1 MKFGIQSRENM
12 LILNILFGIRDLF
25 PNFGP
30 KIGVLSDLMNF
41 GTKNK
46 WNILINVLCLD
57 SRKISF

>member
-1 MKFGIQSRENM
+1 M
-12 LILNILFGIRDLF
+12 LILNILFEIRDLF